1 MPNKK
6 KLSILEKNELRAKTM
21 VKNFAKERKD
31 HLKKRIDQYTE
42 LKMLKGWSKEK
53 AEKMAKELILD
64 KHNYD

>member
-42 LKMLKGWSKEK
+42 LKMLKRWQKS
-53 AEKMAKELILD
+53 
-64 KHNYD
+64 